1 MAPDRSTKLERKEFQ
16 TEMLS
21 VVMDHLL
28 AADVLLGEQGALSL
42 STGGNYV
49 HMANNVFYLA
59 GRVVDKLWQG

>member
-1 MAPDRSTKLERKEFQ
+1 
-16 TEMLS
+16 MLS

-42 STGGNYV
+42 STGGNYL

-59 GRVVDKLWQG
+59 GRVVDKLWQGSFIHLLFLDISMAPL